1 MMLDQFG
8 QPLDCVVRNVSGG
21 GACLALP
28 TFRSVPD
35 NFQLLLHTDRSV
47 QQCRVVWRRDAQL
60 GVSFLNIPSP
70 LAAPI
75 RSCVR
80 SYVPADGAA
89 HPRTEG
95 WRRNI
100 VRVALDIEDG
110 LMVTV
115 GSAAVDRQRAHTVAA
130 HVA

>member
-1 MMLDQFG
+1 MRERRKAPRSRTLKGGQIMMLDQFG

-47 QQCRVVWRRDAQL
+47 QQCL
-60 GVSFLNIPSP
+60 
-70 LAAPI
+70 
-75 RSCVR
+75 R